1 MITGGN
7 KIFGVSGAV
16 PVYTPRHAATVNEA
30 AKERGA
36 VSRFDSIMLSERQGN
51 YAMQLTGKLT
61 QEVRS
66 SVTPGKLSSLREQ
79 IASGQYQPDPMS
91 IARRMLLLPEDA

>member
-16 PVYTPRHAATVNEA
+16 PVYTPRHTVAANET
-30 AKERGA
+30 KERS
-36 VSRFDSIMLSERQGN
+36 VSPRFDSIMLSERQN
-51 YAMQLTGKLT
+51 SYAMQLTGRLT

-66 SVTPGKLSSLREQ
+66 SVTPGRLSSLREQ
-79 IASGQYQPDPMS
+79 IASGQYQPDPVS

>member
-7 KIFGVSGAV
+7 KIYGVPGAV
-16 PVYTPRHAATVNEA
+16 PVYTPRHTYAANET
-30 AKERGA
+30 KERGA
-36 VSRFDSIMLSERQGN
+36 ASRFDSIMLSERQDGF
-51 YAMQLTGKLT
+51 AMQLTGRLT

-66 SVTPGKLSSLREQ
+66 SVTPGRLSSLREQ